1 MAVSSAQWL
10 YRSQTH
16 SFTWILLIELLLLLP
31 FADQKLEIHKHQVVS
46 NIGLIN
52 NTSIGSS

>member
-1 MAVSSAQWL
+1 
-10 YRSQTH
+10 
-16 SFTWILLIELLLLLP
+16 LLIELLLLLLLLLLP